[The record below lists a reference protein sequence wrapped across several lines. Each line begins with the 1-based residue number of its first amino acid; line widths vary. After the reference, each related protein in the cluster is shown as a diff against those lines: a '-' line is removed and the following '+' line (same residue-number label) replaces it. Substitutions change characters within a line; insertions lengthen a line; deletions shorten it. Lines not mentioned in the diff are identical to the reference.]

1 MRIPSPG
8 LLLLLP
14 ALGLAGLSRER
25 ALAGSRLQ
33 LPDPAALGIDLQA
46 AFDRLLSPAGI
57 VNQYALSIV
66 IQIIFITGY
75 TAAGLVY
82 AYVAST
88 TTEPG
93 PALDAVN
100 YLKAHLGTQAVFVTV
115 ARGILRLLYELF
127 ARTVTT
133 AIMFGVFESVR
144 QILASTTVQSV
155 WSFVSGSTIAE
166 ITIVRFILGTFLQ
179 TIGFALVTALGPLG
193 DMIIA
198 TGRSL
203 AL

>member
-1 MRIPSPG
+1 M
-8 LLLLLP
+8 
-14 ALGLAGLSRER
+14 
-25 ALAGSRLQ
+25 
-33 LPDPAALGIDLQA
+33 
-46 AFDRLLSPAGI
+46 
-57 VNQYALSIV
+57 
-66 IQIIFITGY
+66 
-75 TAAGLVY
+75 Y

-100 YLKAHLGTQAVFVTV
+100 YLKTHLGTQAVFVTV

-133 AIMFGVFESVR
+133 AMMFGVFESVR

-166 ITIVRFILGTFLQ
+166 ITIVRWAS
-179 TIGFALVTALGPLG
+179 ALPTLYISNFVAGSYSEHFCKPS
-193 DMIIA
+193 A
-198 TGRSL
+198 SRF
-203 AL
+203 